1 MTFSPRWYQD
11 DLITKTIEK
20 WSQGYKNVLVV
31 SPPRSGKTAIAAWL
45 SETFVK
51 PMMLYSQP
59 FIKAGQGV
67 VFMAHR
73 EELVRQLAMT
83 YAEFGHSHNIMA
95 PKDVIQDI
103 VRRQIKEFGR
113 SFYDQSSL
121 ILVGSVQTINARS
134 DKLRTF
140 APRVGLWLTDEAHHL
155 LPTNQWGR
163 AVALFTNALG
173 VGFTATPARTDRK
186 SLARSQGGIFDAM
199 VKGVTAR
206 QLIEEGYICDYRIIA
221 PPASIDRTRIK
232 VGSTGDFTQKGL
244 TDAKHES
251 TITGDCVAS
260 YQKYTPGQ
268 QAVVFAV
275 DIAHSQELA
284 DAYQAA
290 VISAQA
296 VSSKTPKGVRKMI
309 MDKFERGVFQVLV
322 NVDLFGEGLNVTGIQ
337 VVQMARPTQSF
348 VLYVQ
353 QFFRCLTKADGKNT
367 GTIIDHAGNVGFFGR
382 IFGLPDSYNGWVL
395 EDELRGKRKKR
406 EPDDDLVT
414 VTTCVKCFSP
424 YEAVLPVCPHCGHK
438 PEPEERSR
446 PEHVEGDLVE
456 LDPDT
461 LAMMRGEIDKLDNY
475 DYVPNNL
482 VNTPAEDKL
491 KRVRRENREA
501 QARLRYNISLWAGY
515 WRDGGSCD
523 SEIYRRFYS
532 RFEIDVMSAQAL
544 KVKDADILNDKVDT
558 SLKNLIASNGQ

>member
-1 MTFSPRWYQD
+1 M
-11 DLITKTIEK
+11 
-20 WSQGYKNVLVV
+20 
-31 SPPRSGKTAIAAWL
+31 
-45 SETFVK
+45 
-51 PMMLYSQP
+51 
-59 FIKAGQGV
+59 
-67 VFMAHR
+67 
-73 EELVRQLAMT
+73 
-83 YAEFGHSHNIMA
+83 
-95 PKDVIQDI
+95 
-103 VRRQIKEFGR
+103 
-113 SFYDQSSL
+113 
-121 ILVGSVQTINARS
+121 
-134 DKLRTF
+134 
-140 APRVGLWLTDEAHHL
+140 
-155 LPTNQWGR
+155 
-163 AVALFTNALG
+163 
-173 VGFTATPARTDRK
+173 
-186 SLARSQGGIFDAM
+186 
-199 VKGVTAR
+199 
-206 QLIEEGYICDYRIIA
+206 
-221 PPASIDRTRIK
+221 
-232 VGSTGDFTQKGL
+232 
-244 TDAKHES
+244 
-251 TITGDCVAS
+251 
-260 YQKYTPGQ
+260 
-268 QAVVFAV
+268 
-275 DIAHSQELA
+275 
-284 DAYQAA
+284 
-290 VISAQA
+290 
-296 VSSKTPKGVRKMI
+296 
-309 MDKFERGVFQVLV
+309 FQVLV